1 MASLKER
8 ELMPQVSTRR
18 TRFASQMDT
27 DLYECLKTIA
37 RQEGRPIGAVLE
49 DATRAF
55 IENRKENIA
64 QKSVLDALDKSMIEH
79 DTLYKKLAK

>member
-1 MASLKER
+1 
-8 ELMPQVSTRR
+8 MPQVSTRR
-18 TRFASQMDT
+18 TKFASQMNT

-49 DATRAF
+49 DAARAF
-55 IENRKENIA
+55 IENRKEMVA
-64 QKSVLDALDKSMIEH
+64 QRNVLEALDNSMLEH

>member
-1 MASLKER
+1 
-8 ELMPQVSTRR
+8 MPQVSTRR
-18 TRFASQMDT
+18 TRFASQMNT

-49 DATRAF
+49 EAARAF

-64 QKSVLDALDKSMIEH
+64 QKSVLEALDKSMLEH

>member
-1 MASLKER
+1 
-8 ELMPQVSTRR
+8 
-18 TRFASQMDT
+18 MDA

-49 DATRAF
+49 DAARAF
-55 IENRKENIA
+55 IENRKDNVA
-64 QKSVLDALDKSMIEH
+64 QKSVLEALDKSMLEH

>member
-1 MASLKER
+1 MN
-8 ELMPQVSTRR
+8 
-18 TRFASQMDT
+18 T

-49 DATRAF
+49 DAARAF
-55 IENRKENIA
+55 IENRKEIVA
-64 QKSVLDALDKSMIEH
+64 QRNVLEALDNSMLEQ

>member
-1 MASLKER
+1 
-8 ELMPQVSTRR
+8 MPQVSTRR

-55 IENRKENIA
+55 IENRKKNIA
-64 QKSVLDALDKSMIEH
+64 QKSVLEALDKSMIEH

>member
-1 MASLKER
+1 MN
-8 ELMPQVSTRR
+8 
-18 TRFASQMDT
+18 T

-64 QKSVLDALDKSMIEH
+64 QKSVLEALDKSMLEH

>member
-1 MASLKER
+1 
-8 ELMPQVSTRR
+8 MPQVSTKQ
-18 TRFASQMDT
+18 TRFTSQMDT

-49 DATRAF
+49 DAARAF

-64 QKSVLDALDKSMIEH
+64 KKSVLDALDKSMLEH

>member
-1 MASLKER
+1 
-8 ELMPQVSTRR
+8 MPQVSTKQ
-18 TRFASQMDT
+18 TRFTSQMDT

-49 DATRAF
+49 DAARAF
-55 IENRKENIA
+55 IENRKEMVA
-64 QKSVLDALDKSMIEH
+64 QRNVLEALDNSMLEH

>member
-1 MASLKER
+1 
-8 ELMPQVSTRR
+8 
-18 TRFASQMDT
+18 MDT

-49 DATRAF
+49 DAARAF
-55 IENRKENIA
+55 IENRKEMVAHRN
-64 QKSVLDALDKSMIEH
+64 VLEALDNSMLEH

>member
-1 MASLKER
+1 
-8 ELMPQVSTRR
+8 MPQVSTKQ
-18 TRFASQMDT
+18 TRFTSQMDT

-49 DATRAF
+49 DAARAF
-55 IENRKENIA
+55 IENRKEMVAHRN
-64 QKSVLDALDKSMIEH
+64 VLEALDNSMLEH

>member
-1 MASLKER
+1 MN
-8 ELMPQVSTRR
+8 
-18 TRFASQMDT
+18 T

-37 RQEGRPIGAVLE
+37 RHEGRTIRAVLE
-49 DATRAF
+49 DAARAF

-64 QKSVLDALDKSMIEH
+64 QKSVLDAFDKSMLEH

>member
-1 MASLKER
+1 
-8 ELMPQVSTRR
+8 MPQVSTRR
-18 TRFASQMDT
+18 TRFASQMNT

-49 DATRAF
+49 DAARAF
-55 IENRKENIA
+55 IENRKEIVA
-64 QKSVLDALDKSMIEH
+64 QRNVLEALDNSMLEH

>member
-1 MASLKER
+1 
-8 ELMPQVSTRR
+8 MPQVSTRR
-18 TRFASQMDT
+18 TRFASQMNT

-49 DATRAF
+49 DAARAF

-64 QKSVLDALDKSMIEH
+64 KKSVLDALDKSMIEH

>member
-1 MASLKER
+1 
-8 ELMPQVSTRR
+8 
-18 TRFASQMDT
+18 MDA

-49 DATRAF
+49 DAARAF
-55 IENRKENIA
+55 IENRKEIVA
-64 QKSVLDALDKSMIEH
+64 QRNVLEALDNSMLEH

>member
-1 MASLKER
+1 
-8 ELMPQVSTRR
+8 
-18 TRFASQMDT
+18 MDA

-49 DATRAF
+49 DAARAF

-64 QKSVLDALDKSMIEH
+64 KKSVLDALDKSMIEH